1 MKFLIPFSLPVNI
14 GTHLAWPH
22 RRTRRRPNAGMFFA
36 VEEVGQPFIKGPIAQ
51 EKRFLHPMLRLCPD
65 CLLPICFPRFFP
77 SRACGWAAL
86 RCPGGMVAC
95 AGDGCLTASCG
106 AVHAERMRV
115 EALRRLEHGGD
126 RESPRLCF
134 VTTTME
140 PGIFGIARPV
150 LLGRKESPR
159 ILTARI
165 WKAFWRMKFG
175 TCAATIIWPR
185 RSIWSWKPSSGFI
198 RLFGGW
204 GRAWWKSANTP
215 ATKKF
220 CSRRPPPHVYA
231 ESILKTCEFCCESPL
246 ACVSGITGADL
257 KKRIVRIMTER
268 MARKLDFGEKG
279 AAHYGR
285 LAGHRN
291 ADHVW
296 PGDNWA
302 ADYGAIDFGEWTTV
316 QPFEVISIKPSKPGD
331 GIIRLWMSPDKFTTQ
346 GQTIKEVIKFAYD
359 IKSDEQFSGGP
370 SWIDSEKYDI
380 EAKEDEAT
388 AGKLQKLP
396 MEEHANQIRLMV
408 QAMLADRFKLRVSHE
423 TKEIP
428 VYALVV
434 AKGGPKMKEEPPAT
448 TPDAIA
454 HPRMF
459 IQFMGP
465 GQLAGTNIG
474 NGLLADALTR
484 QPELGRLV

>member
-1 MKFLIPFSLPVNI
+1 M
-14 GTHLAWPH
+14 
-22 RRTRRRPNAGMFFA
+22 
-36 VEEVGQPFIKGPIAQ
+36 
-51 EKRFLHPMLRLCPD
+51 
-65 CLLPICFPRFFP
+65 
-77 SRACGWAAL
+77 
-86 RCPGGMVAC
+86 
-95 AGDGCLTASCG
+95 
-106 AVHAERMRV
+106 
-115 EALRRLEHGGD
+115 
-126 RESPRLCF
+126 
-134 VTTTME
+134 
-140 PGIFGIARPV
+140 
-150 LLGRKESPR
+150 
-159 ILTARI
+159 
-165 WKAFWRMKFG
+165 
-175 TCAATIIWPR
+175 
-185 RSIWSWKPSSGFI
+185 
-198 RLFGGW
+198 
-204 GRAWWKSANTP
+204 
-215 ATKKF
+215 
-220 CSRRPPPHVYA
+220 
-231 ESILKTCEFCCESPL
+231 
-246 ACVSGITGADL
+246 
-257 KKRIVRIMTER
+257 
-268 MARKLDFGEKG
+268 
-279 AAHYGR
+279 
-285 LAGHRN
+285 
-291 ADHVW
+291 
-296 PGDNWA
+296 
-302 ADYGAIDFGEWTTV
+302 

-331 GIIRLWMSPDKFTTQ
+331 DMIRLWMSPDKFTTQ

-484 QPELGRLV
+484 QPELGRLVVDETGLKGHYDWTLKWTPEQIDPMFRGPAGAPAPPPDASGPSIFTALEEQLGLRLEARKGPVEVLVIDSIERPSPN